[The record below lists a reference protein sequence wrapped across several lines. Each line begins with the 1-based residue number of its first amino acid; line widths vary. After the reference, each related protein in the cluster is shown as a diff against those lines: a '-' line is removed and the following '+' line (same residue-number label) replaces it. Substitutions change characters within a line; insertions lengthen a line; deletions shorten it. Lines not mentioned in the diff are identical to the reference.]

1 MELLT
6 KGFPKIMRDNDVLYI
21 QHLSSIIESVDEYS
35 CIEITNTIDKIHF
48 RIAPSEPK
56 YSQLLLKEILKL
68 NNIYGIQL
76 ELGKSIRTS
85 STITYDITNT
95 N

>member
-21 QHLSSIIESVDEYS
+21 QHLSAIIESVDEYS
-35 CIEITNTIDKIHF
+35 CMEIININDIIHF

-56 YSQLLLKEILKL
+56 YCQPLLKEVLKL
-68 NNIYGIQL
+68 NNIYGIHL
-76 ELGKSIRTS
+76 ELGKSIRTN
-85 STITYDITNT
+85 STITFTINQQ
-95 N
+95 